1 MIVRNTSMQQIRPIL
16 TIARRE
22 LMEAIRSR
30 WVVLSGALFG
40 ILALA
45 LSIFG
50 MRSVGA
56 AGFGGFSRTAI
67 GLLNLTLYLV
77 PLLALLLGINSM
89 AAEREEGP
97 LEVLL
102 AQPIARRSIVLGKF
116 GGLAMALAGA
126 LCGGFG
132 VAGLVIGVAATDADI
147 GGYAMLLLRSIGL
160 GLVFLSL
167 GLWIASASLTRLRA
181 LTWGLLLWFATVLLY
196 DLAIVGTT
204 ALFGGAAL
212 RAALGLLLAANPVDL
227 VRVGTLIQL
236 GGADSFGLTAQAL
249 IDFLRGPTGSLVLWL
264 ALLAWIA
271 MPLLGAVRT
280 FSRRDF
286 RA

>member
-1 MIVRNTSMQQIRPIL
+1 MQHMRPVL

-30 WVVLSGALFG
+30 WVVLSGTLFG

-45 LSIFG
+45 LSVFG

-56 AGFGGFSRTAI
+56 VGFGGFSRTAI

-77 PLLALLLGINSM
+77 PLLALLLSINSM
-89 AAEREEGP
+89 AAEREEGS

-116 GGLAMALAGA
+116 CGLAAALAGA

-132 VAGLVIGVAATDADI
+132 LAGLVLGLASADADA
-147 GGYAMLLLRSIGL
+147 GGYILLLLRSIGL

-167 GLWIASASLTRLRA
+167 GLWIASAAATRLRA

-196 DLAIVGTT
+196 DLVIVGTT

-227 VRVGTLIQL
+227 VRVGTLIHL

-249 IDFLRGPTGSLVLWL
+249 ISFLRGPSGSALLTL

-271 MPLLGAVRT
+271 LPLLGAVRT
-280 FSRRDF
+280 VSRRDF

>member
-1 MIVRNTSMQQIRPIL
+1 MKQQLRPIL

-22 LMEAIRSR
+22 LMETIRSR
-30 WVVLSGALFG
+30 WVALSGALFG
-40 ILALA
+40 VLALA
-45 LSIFG
+45 LSVFG

-56 AGFGGFSRTAI
+56 FGVGGFSRTAI
-67 GLLNLTLYLV
+67 GLLNLVLYLV

-102 AQPIARRSIVLGKF
+102 AQPIARRAIVFGKF
-116 GGLAMALAGA
+116 CGLAVALAAA

-132 VAGLVIGVAATDADI
+132 AAGLVIGIAGADANA
-147 GGYAMLLLRSIGL
+147 GGYAMLLLRAAGL

-167 GLWIASASLTRLRA
+167 GLWIASAAATRLRA
-181 LTWGLLLWFATVLLY
+181 ITWGLLLWFATVLLY
-196 DLAIVGTT
+196 DLAIVGAT

-212 RAALGLLLAANPVDL
+212 RAALGLLLVANPVDL
-227 VRVGTLIQL
+227 VRVGTLIHL

-249 IDFLRGPTGSLVLWL
+249 IGFLRGPYGSLLL
-264 ALLAWIA
+264 GGALLAWIVL
-271 MPLLGAVRT
+271 PLLGAART
-280 FSRRDF
+280 FARRDF

>member
-1 MIVRNTSMQQIRPIL
+1 
-16 TIARRE
+16 
-22 LMEAIRSR
+22 METIRSR
-30 WVVLSGALFG
+30 WVALSGTLFG

-50 MRSVGA
+50 MRSVEA

-89 AAEREEGP
+89 AAEREEGS

-116 GGLAMALAGA
+116 CGLAAALAGA

-132 VAGLVIGVAATDADI
+132 VAGLVIGIAATDADI
-147 GGYAMLLLRSIGL
+147 GGYALLLLRSIGL
-160 GLVFLSL
+160 GMVFLSL

-196 DLAIVGTT
+196 DLTIVGTT
-204 ALFGGAAL
+204 AFFGGAAL
-212 RAALGLLLAANPVDL
+212 RATLGLLLAANPVDL

-249 IDFLRGPTGSLVLWL
+249 IHFLRGPTGSVLLWL

-271 MPLLGAVRT
+271 LPLLGAVRT
-280 FSRRDF
+280 FSRRDYQ
-286 RA
+286 A

>member
-1 MIVRNTSMQQIRPIL
+1 MQHMRPVL

-30 WVVLSGALFG
+30 WVVLSGTLFG

-45 LSIFG
+45 LSVFG

-56 AGFGGFSRTAI
+56 VGFGGFSRTAI
-67 GLLNLTLYLV
+67 GLLNLALYLV
-77 PLLALLLGINSM
+77 PLLALLLSINSM
-89 AAEREEGP
+89 AAEREEGS

-102 AQPIARRSIVLGKF
+102 AQPIARHSIVLGKF
-116 GGLAMALAGA
+116 CGLAAALAGA

-132 VAGLVIGVAATDADI
+132 LAGLVLGLASADADA
-147 GGYAMLLLRSIGL
+147 GGYILLLLRSIGL

-167 GLWIASASLTRLRA
+167 GLWIASAAATRLRA

-196 DLAIVGTT
+196 DLVIVGTT

-227 VRVGTLIQL
+227 VRVGTLIHL

-249 IDFLRGPTGSLVLWL
+249 IGFLRGPSGSALLTL

-271 MPLLGAVRT
+271 LPLLGAVRT